1 MSLTVL
7 YRDQIVGTLSLNSRA
22 RMIFNY
28 DPNWLRSSIRFP
40 ISTSLPF
47 SGKYIQGKDDHNF
60 FANLLPEASAREG
73 ICRSLGISRDN
84 DYNLLSAIGGECAG
98 ALCIIPKISEA
109 VQAESYEAISEEILK
124 KAIETHIPY
133 TRFAAAGKLRLSLA
147 GAQDKWPVLYRD
159 NQLFWPL
166 GNSPSSHILKFTNQ
180 NFKGLNWNEAYTSF
194 LALNLGLPVI
204 DVIVKQD
211 YTLTKR
217 YDRIVDHHGDLQR
230 LHQEDFCQ
238 ALGYSPFTKYEA
250 EGGPN
255 LKICIELI
263 RSISIAPA
271 EDVVHLL
278 NWHIFNL
285 LAGNSD
291 GHAKNLSIIYTQN
304 GPRLAPFYDLVCTRI
319 YPDISSDLAFSVG
332 ASHDPGH
339 IQERDWQNLANQL
352 EINPRLLFRLLT
364 TMIGKIET
372 NLDSFQQEFL
382 ENAGNNPVIE
392 RINLFVK
399 KQSRRTKTL
408 LRSIVAPG

>member
-40 ISTSLPF
+40 ISTSIPF

-60 FANLLPEASAREG
+60 FANLLPEAGAREG

-98 ALCIIPKISEA
+98 ALRIIPKIPEA
-109 VQAESYEAISEEILK
+109 VQTESYEAISEEILE
-124 KAIETHIPY
+124 KAIKTHIPY
-133 TRFAAAGKLRLSLA
+133 TGFAAAGKLRLSLA

-291 GHAKNLSIIYTQN
+291 GHAKNLSILYTQN

-352 EINPRLLFRLLT
+352 EINPR
-364 TMIGKIET
+364 
-372 NLDSFQQEFL
+372 
-382 ENAGNNPVIE
+382 
-392 RINLFVK
+392 
-399 KQSRRTKTL
+399 
-408 LRSIVAPG
+408 